1 MVLMLQGESD
11 GPAKSSCTHFVAGL
25 SLSHAHARTHYIDKT
40 INNVGVDPSKS
51 NRSRIV
57 LGFNT
62 LRFFLLYIPVLKLT
76 VSCPL
81 LTRMSSI
88 NQLAIELL
96 QLYYHVL
103 GEELNKL

>member
-1 MVLMLQGESD
+1 MFNCWLY
-11 GPAKSSCTHFVAGL
+11 SSLTFYSCF
-25 SLSHAHARTHYIDKT
+25 SPF
-40 INNVGVDPSKS
+40 PSVS
-51 NRSRIV
+51 I
-57 LGFNT
+57 
-62 LRFFLLYIPVLKLT
+62 FFLLYIPVLKLT